1 MPSSEPGPKSQ
12 WLQVKKG
19 NPLKKKWENVSCTL
33 SDPQFSQGA
42 KCFLRRGKNWLSQ
55 RGHSGDSQGVTEY
68 DLSHMSRVCTEPC
81 HFTAFQ
87 CFQKKDPSQVH
98 SSACAPASTCL
109 HAPKL
114 PILLTRG
121 FLLPMIPHLHPLPP
135 PSFSPGQHFPGL
147 WISAIWS
154 TSITPGNS
162 KTTSGSNIVS
172 PSTGSPLAWDDDSNF
187 NCPCVSQ

>member
-114 PILLTRG
+114 PILFTRG
-121 FLLPMIPHLHPLPP
+121 FPASYDPTSASSATTIILTWATFPWAMDLSHLVYFYYTWEL
-135 PSFSPGQHFPGL
+135 
-147 WISAIWS
+147 
-154 TSITPGNS
+154 
-162 KTTSGSNIVS
+162 
-172 PSTGSPLAWDDDSNF
+172 
-187 NCPCVSQ
+187 